1 MFKRFLLFDRV
12 IKYRSSCY
20 ILVFLW
26 VAFDKIP
33 ITIYLHIGAAMDLS
47 KISYGEN
54 PDKVKAVIEIPYGS
68 NIKYEIEKES
78 GAVVVDRV
86 MHSAM
91 YYPANYGFVNNTLS
105 QDGDPADV
113 LVLTEYPMQA
123 GSVVNCRLI
132 GVLIMEDESGLDE
145 KLLAVPVSK
154 IDPTYNEI
162 NDLTDLP
169 KHTLAKIKNFFE
181 TYKMLEPNKWVK
193 VKGFEDKASATK
205 ILQDAIENV

>member
-1 MFKRFLLFDRV
+1 
-12 IKYRSSCY
+12 
-20 ILVFLW
+20 
-26 VAFDKIP
+26 
-33 ITIYLHIGAAMDLS
+33 MDLS

-132 GVLIMEDESGLDE
+132 GVLIMEDESGIDE
-145 KLLAVPVSK
+145 KLLAVPTSK

-162 NDLTDLP
+162 EDIDDLP
-169 KHTLAKIKNFFE
+169 AHTLAKIKNFFE

-193 VKGFEDKASATK
+193 VQDFQNKAAATK
-205 ILQDAIENV
+205 ILQEAIENV